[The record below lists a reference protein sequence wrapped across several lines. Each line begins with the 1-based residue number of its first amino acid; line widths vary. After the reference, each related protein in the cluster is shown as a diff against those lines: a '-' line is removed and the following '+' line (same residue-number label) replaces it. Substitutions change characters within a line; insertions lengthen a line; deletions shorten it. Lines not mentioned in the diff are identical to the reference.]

1 VKGRPQA
8 YANLATLKMPPD
20 DETPEKTPFIKDI
33 PPKAADLSEW
43 YQAVCY
49 KAELVSLAPVRGC
62 VVLRPYGYGLWERL
76 QSELDRRF
84 KATGHENACFP
95 LLIPE
100 SLLTREAE
108 HVEGFAPEVAWVTH
122 GGNEKL
128 TERLAIRPTS
138 EVIIG
143 TMYAEWV
150 QSYRDLPILINQ
162 WANVVRWEKRTR
174 PFLRTLEFLWQEGH
188 TAHET
193 ETEAAAEVAQM
204 LEVYRE
210 VAEDIVGVPVYKG
223 EKSASERFAGATH
236 TYSIE
241 ALMPDG
247 KALQAGTS
255 HELGQNFSRAYD
267 IRFAG
272 RDQTEQYA
280 WTTSWG
286 MSWRMLGAMIMVHG
300 DDTGLRVPPKMAPIE
315 VVIVP
320 LAGKGST
327 TAADFA
333 TTLAGELR
341 GEFRVKL
348 DDRDLRPGN
357 RFAHWDIRGVPLRIV
372 VGERDL
378 SEGAVTIVRRDV
390 PLADKAGRESK
401 VPIANISTEIRRL
414 LVEIQA
420 NMLREAQEFL
430 KAHTIAPASH
440 DEFIAMA
447 TDRAGMLD
455 IPWCNRAECEAA
467 VKEQTSASSRN
478 LREPARGPVCLA
490 CGEPA
495 KVQAYFAQSY

>member
-1 VKGRPQA
+1 MAQDVD
-8 YANLATLKMPPD
+8 L
-20 DETPEKTPFIKDI
+20 PEKTPVIKDI
-33 PPKAADLSEW
+33 PPKAADLSAW

-49 KAELVSLAPVRGC
+49 KAELVSLSPVRGC
-62 VVLRPYGYGLWERL
+62 VVLRPYGFGLWERL
-76 QSELDRRF
+76 QAELDARF
-84 KATGHENACFP
+84 KATGHENAYFP

-108 HVEGFAPEVAWVTH
+108 HVEGFAPEVAWVTQ
-122 GGNEKL
+122 GGNETL

-150 QSYRDLPILINQ
+150 QSYRDLPVLINQ
-162 WANVVRWEKRTR
+162 WANVMRWEKRTR

-193 ETEAAAEVAQM
+193 VEEAAAEVAQM

-210 VAEDIVGVPVYKG
+210 VAEDIVAVPVYRG
-223 EKSASERFAGATH
+223 EKSASERFAGAIH

-255 HELGQNFSRAYD
+255 HELGQNFARAYG
-267 IRFAG
+267 IEFAG
-272 RDQTEQYA
+272 RDQTQQFA

-300 DDTGLRVPPKMAPIE
+300 DDTGLRIPPKMAPIE

-320 LAGKGST
+320 LASKSGVDT
-327 TAADFA
+327 TAFA
-333 TTLAGELR
+333 HDLARELR
-341 GEFRVKL
+341 AAFRVKV

-357 RFAHWDIRGVPLRIV
+357 RFAHWDIRGVPLRVV

-378 SEGAVTIVRRDV
+378 AAGQVTLVRRDV
-390 PLADKAGRESK
+390 PLADKAGRERA
-401 VPIANISTEIRRL
+401 VPTAELAATIRTL
-414 LVEIQA
+414 LDEIQA
-420 NMLREAQEFL
+420 TMLREARAFL
-430 KAHTIAPASH
+430 TAHTVAPATH
-440 DEFIAMA
+440 EEFIAMCLE
-447 TDRAGMLD
+447 RSGMID
-455 IPWCNRAECEAA
+455 IPWCNRPECEAA
-467 VKEQTSASSRN
+467 VKEQTSATTRN
-478 LREPARGPVCLA
+478 LRPEARGPVCLA